1 MPAIP
6 PTDSTGGFPTSR
18 GRKSPPHGSSF
29 PSVAPSTAIYPTF
42 SSSGGGVDRMCR
54 VLGLDTAGMAA
65 RTQESAAMR
74 RVSRATQPREIG
86 SRACGLAAR
95 MPDSSRL
102 SRFGSSVCPC
112 CARYPSRV
120 NAVDTADGRSRSF
133 SVSDWF
139 YRGGF
144 LESENPAYR
153 FTRLFSR
160 LRTFLDR
167 LAVAS
172 NNSEFVLTRLT

>member
-1 MPAIP
+1 
-6 PTDSTGGFPTSR
+6 
-18 GRKSPPHGSSF
+18 
-29 PSVAPSTAIYPTF
+29 
-42 SSSGGGVDRMCR
+42 MCR
-54 VLGLDTAGMAA
+54 VLGQRLAVMDAK
-65 RTQESAAMR
+65 TQASAAKR
-74 RVSRATQPREIG
+74 QVSRGTLLREIG
-86 SRACGLAAR
+86 SPACGLAAR
-95 MPDSSRL
+95 MPDSARL